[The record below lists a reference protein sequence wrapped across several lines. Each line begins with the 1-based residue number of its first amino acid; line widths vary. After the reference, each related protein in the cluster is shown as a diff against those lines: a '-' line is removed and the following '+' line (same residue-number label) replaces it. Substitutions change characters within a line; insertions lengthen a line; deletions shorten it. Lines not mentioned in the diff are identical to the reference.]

1 MIALHTSAAKRKEEN
16 GLTKYGAGVGG
27 RRPPPRG
34 QRTPF
39 KPMPKRFSASTP
51 FRKVLPANAPGAG
64 APGVRPE
71 QRARAAVQAARDA

>member
-16 GLTKYGAGVGG
+16 GLTKYGASVGG

-39 KPMPKRFSASTP
+39 KPMPKRFSASASTY
-51 FRKVLPANAPGAG
+51 L
-64 APGVRPE
+64 
-71 QRARAAVQAARDA
+71 RARRSRPAA